1 MSFGYLASGKKLLDP
16 LAQHKSS
23 QFFFFFSHTEK
34 GHLILIYSLH
44 PGKLQFHQNK

>member
-23 QFFFFFSHTEK
+23 QFFSHTEK
-34 GHLILIYSLH
+34 GHLILIC
-44 PGKLQFHQNK
+44 